1 VQRDLLKSDVDVLVR
16 AVLEGRAVE
25 EQVVGE
31 HRQKGE
37 VVACC
42 REVVAYYREPVKQ
55 ARRDEERQKLRYM
68 LETLGLYDHT
78 TLVPHWKG

>member
-1 VQRDLLKSDVDVLVR
+1 MQRDLLKSDVDVLVR

-42 REVVAYYREPVKQ
+42 REVVYYREPVSQ
-55 ARRDEERQKLRYM
+55 AQRDEERPKLGSI
-68 LETLGLYDHT
+68 LETLVLYA
-78 TLVPHWKG
+78 

>member
-25 EQVVGE
+25 E

-42 REVVAYYREPVKQ
+42 REVVAYYREPVSQ
-55 ARRDEERQKLRYM
+55 ARRDEERPKLGYM

-78 TLVPHWKG
+78 TLIPRWKG

>member
-1 VQRDLLKSDVDVLVR
+1 MQRDLLKSDVDVLVR

-55 ARRDEERQKLRYM
+55 ARRDEERPKLGSM
-68 LETLGLYDHT
+68 LETLGLYDHIE
-78 TLVPHWKG
+78 LLPRWKG